1 MNTLAIRRIIA
12 VIPAKNEAYS
22 IGSIVDK
29 VSKYV
34 SGVTV
39 IDGHSTDS
47 TFANAQSAGARVVIQ
62 KESGKGSALKQAFM
76 QVHGDAVVILDADG
90 SMRPEEIPIFKKIL
104 DDNPEVDIVK
114 GSRFCGHGYSED
126 MGTLRRIGNLI
137 FVLLVNLFWSTEY
150 TDLCYGFGA
159 FKTSAM
165 EKLFPLLE
173 SNNFDIETE
182 IAIKAKKL
190 GLKVVEVPSVELK
203 REHGQSNLNTFRDG
217 AEILLRIF
225 KELIFR

>member
-1 MNTLAIRRIIA
+1 
-12 VIPAKNEAYS
+12 
-22 IGSIVDK
+22 
-29 VSKYV
+29 
-34 SGVTV
+34 
-39 IDGHSTDS
+39 
-47 TFANAQSAGARVVIQ
+47 
-62 KESGKGSALKQAFM
+62 M

-90 SMRPEEIPIFKKIL
+90 SMRPEEIPIFMKIL
-104 DDNPEVDIVK
+104 DDNPEIDIVK
-114 GSRFCGHGYSED
+114 GSRFLGAGYSED
-126 MGTLRRIGNLI
+126 IGTLRNIGNLI

-165 EKLFPLLE
+165 EKLVPLLE
-173 SNNFDIETE
+173 SNNFDIEAE

-203 REHGQSNLNTFRDG
+203 REYGQSNLNTFRDG

-225 KELIFR
+225 KELFFK